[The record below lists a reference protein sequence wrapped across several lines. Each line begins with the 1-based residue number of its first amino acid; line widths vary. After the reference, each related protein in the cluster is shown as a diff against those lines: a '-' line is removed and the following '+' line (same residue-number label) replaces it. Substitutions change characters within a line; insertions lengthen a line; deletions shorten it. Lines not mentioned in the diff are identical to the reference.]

1 MATIDIKNINR
12 TYKMGSQE
20 IQALKDVSIKIESGK
35 LVVILGPSG
44 SGKTTLL
51 NVLGGIDK
59 LTKGNIFFDGTDITK
74 LSNKQLSEY
83 RRYKV
88 GFIFQ
93 FFNLLPIY
101 NALENVQYAVEISVN
116 KDKKMNNKQIR
127 EKAIHYL
134 NAVNLGDKL
143 DLFPSK
149 LSGGEQQRVAA
160 ARAFSK
166 EPNLLLCDE
175 PTGELSVQEGRKVL
189 GVIQKLSQ
197 EIDTLVVLVT
207 HNQEIAKMADVVIK
221 LKSGEV
227 DSIVEQVPAKAEELN
242 W

>member
-1 MATIDIKNINR
+1 MATIEIKNINR

-20 IQALKDVSIKIESGK
+20 INALKNVSLTIESGK

-59 LTKGNIFFDGTDITK
+59 LTKGKILFDGVDITK
-74 LSNKQLSEY
+74 FSRKQLSEY
-83 RRYKV
+83 RRKKV

-101 NALENVQYAVEISVN
+101 NAIENVQYAVEISLN
-116 KDKKMNNKQIR
+116 KDKKMSSKEIR
-127 EKAIHYL
+127 DKAVQYL
-134 NAVNLGDKL
+134 DAVDMGDKL

-166 EPNLLLCDE
+166 EPDLLLCDE
-175 PTGELSVQEGRKVL
+175 PTGELSAEEGRKVL
-189 GVIQKLSQ
+189 AVIQKLSQ

-207 HNQEIAKMADVVIK
+207 HNQEIAKIADIVIK
-221 LKSGEV
+221 LKSGE
-227 DSIVEQVPAKAEELN
+227 INEIIEHTPAKAEELN